1 MQPLTQKAA
10 SVWKCDGNHGAP
22 QCGHKECWL
31 KEAPMPDTWDTR
43 DGQTHDESE
52 LLNLE
57 AIKVR
62 LDNYLS
68 EPPAGWTTRL
78 MTIDLPACVA
88 EIERLR
94 GIHASD
100 EAAIK
105 SLGSSY
111 DTLRDRVKELEEE
124 SLMLQRQLLDGR

>member
-1 MQPLTQKAA
+1 M
-10 SVWKCDGNHGAP
+10 S
-22 QCGHKECWL
+22 
-31 KEAPMPDTWDTR
+31 DTWDTR

-52 LLNLE
+52 LFNLE
-57 AIKVR
+57 AIKE
-62 LDNYLS
+62 LW
-68 EPPAGWTTRL
+68 AGQGPGPRITSTYEKNTLLRHAR
-78 MTIDLPACVA
+78 TDLPACVA

-111 DTLRDRVKELEEE
+111 DALRDRVKELEEE